1 MANFPGM
8 LLVLLNFV
16 LTVDNYISMSQDTVS
31 RYEEI
36 MMIMIATCTFY
47 KFTMAIVK
55 AVKQHKNSS
64 LQLKTIRVISYAE
77 ASASM
82 LTLQQSTLALLVRWI
97 IGRFT
102 T

>member
-1 MANFPGM
+1 MANFTGM

-36 MMIMIATCTFY
+36 MMIMIATYTFY
-47 KFTMAIVK
+47 KFTMAIVN